1 MFVTLVGSHQATG
14 AVQAQDAA
22 FTDELQQL
30 LPVSRSPWKG
40 SLDPANAAYL
50 TAV

>member
-1 MFVTLVGSHQATG
+1 MFVTLVGSHHATG

-22 FTDELQQL
+22 FTDELQL